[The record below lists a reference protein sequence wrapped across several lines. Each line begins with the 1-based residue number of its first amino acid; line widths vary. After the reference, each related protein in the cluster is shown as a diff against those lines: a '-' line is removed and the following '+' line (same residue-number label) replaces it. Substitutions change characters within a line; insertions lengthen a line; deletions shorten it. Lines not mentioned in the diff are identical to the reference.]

1 METFTQAFQNDLEK
15 EEQILK
21 QIPRSNLL
29 KKEKDALKALL
40 ERNDTIILK
49 AHKGGAVVIN
59 DVDDDVKESICQL
72 ENTKFYKKLR
82 NDTTELNWTKL
93 NTSIEELQA
102 LVRSLGWKNSYPKTF
117 RSKNTAIQAASKKF
131 TKKRNPS
138 RPVVSSVDWQTTKIS
153 KYIDQTTC

>member
-49 AHKGGAVVIN
+49 THKGGAVAIN
-59 DVDDDVKESICQL
+59 DIDDDVKEANCQL
-72 ENTKFYKKLR
+72 ENTKFYKKLPY
-82 NDTTELNWTKL
+82 DTTELN
-93 NTSIEELQA
+93 
-102 LVRSLGWKNSYPKTF
+102 
-117 RSKNTAIQAASKKF
+117 
-131 TKKRNPS
+131 
-138 RPVVSSVDWQTTKIS
+138 
-153 KYIDQTTC
+153 

>member
-59 DVDDDVKESICQL
+59 DIDDDVKEAICQL

-117 RSKNTAIQAASKKF
+117 RSKNTTIQAASKNSQ
-131 TKKRNPS
+131 KKETLA
-138 RPVVSSVDWQTTKIS
+138 DQWLAMLTGKLQ
-153 KYIDQTTC
+153 KYQNI